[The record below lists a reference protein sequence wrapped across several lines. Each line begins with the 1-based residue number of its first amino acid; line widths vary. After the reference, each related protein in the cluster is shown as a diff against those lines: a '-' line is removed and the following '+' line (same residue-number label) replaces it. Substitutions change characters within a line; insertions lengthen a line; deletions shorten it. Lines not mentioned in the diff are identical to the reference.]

1 MVVAA
6 AAAVAVAAVPAC
18 VCRNVQGLDMH
29 VLSGLVSGLVSGLAY
44 LASLPAAESVMSAL

>member
-6 AAAVAVAAVPAC
+6 AAAVAVVAAPAC

-29 VLSGLVSGLVSGLAY
+29 VLSGLVSGLAY

>member
-6 AAAVAVAAVPAC
+6 AAAVAVAAAPAC